1 MKSNYQKALAVLVL
15 VLAFSS
21 SAFADDGIMWPDKT
35 PPPPPPAANSTNTG
49 DAASTTE
56 ATDGIMWTGAADT
69 LTEVGLSLLRDALT
83 LI

>member
-1 MKSNYQKALAVLVL
+1 MKNNYRKALAVLVL

-35 PPPPPPAANSTNTG
+35 PPPPAASSVTQTG
-49 DAASTTE
+49 DAASTT
-56 ATDGIMWTGAADT
+56 AAMDGIMLGGIADT
-69 LTEVGLSLLRDALT
+69 MTDVGLGLLRDALT